1 MSKRR
6 DMLKILSMAVGM
18 LIALPAAILHAKK
31 YSISLDKAEKLKT
44 VNSSALLK
52 IKDRQILFVRDSE
65 KTIRALDPTCTHR
78 QCTVDYNP
86 KTQNIVCP
94 CHGSTYNLEGKVIK
108 GPAEKALTVFAAELS
123 DNSIILTMD

>member
-1 MSKRR
+1 MSRRR
-6 DMLKILSMAVGM
+6 DMLKILSMTVGM

-78 QCTVDYNP
+78 QCTVDYNS

-108 GPAEKALTVFAAELS
+108 GPAEKALTVFSAELS
-123 DNSIILTMD
+123 DNNIILTMD